1 MIGGKWKVLILW
13 ALHEHPC
20 RRFGEWRR
28 LLPGVTEKVLAS
40 HLREMETD
48 GVVRRVSYDEVPPR
62 VSMSRSSRWPP
73 GAADGR
79 PDGSPRT
86 CRSRPVTRS
95 TVMSIEA
102 GDRPVALVTGST
114 SGIGEA
120 VVRRLAADGTRVVV
134 HSRHSTEA
142 GRALAE
148 ELGGAYVQADLGVE
162 EEARG
167 LVGKALEHF
176 GRLDVLV
183 NNAGI
188 SRPIPHADL
197 AAATPADWRQL
208 LEVNLIAPWV
218 LCTAALPALR
228 HSPGGGS
235 IVNITSHAG
244 VRPKGSSVPY
254 AASKAALN
262 HVTRLLA
269 AALGPDVRVNAVA
282 PGLVDTPMTKDWA
295 QAHELWRDRA
305 PMHRPARP
313 ADVADLVASVIAS
326 GYLTGEVIV
335 LDGGLNLT

>member
-1 MIGGKWKVLILW
+1 
-13 ALHEHPC
+13 
-20 RRFGEWRR
+20 
-28 LLPGVTEKVLAS
+28 
-40 HLREMETD
+40 
-48 GVVRRVSYDEVPPR
+48 
-62 VSMSRSSRWPP
+62 
-73 GAADGR
+73 
-79 PDGSPRT
+79 
-86 CRSRPVTRS
+86 
-95 TVMSIEA
+95 MSIEA

-134 HSRHSTEA
+134 HSRQSTEA
-142 GRALAE
+142 GTALAA

-167 LVGKALEHF
+167 LVERALGHF

-188 SRPIPHADL
+188 SWPIPHADL
-197 AAATPADWRQL
+197 AAATPADWRRL

-228 HSPGGGS
+228 RSPGGGS

-313 ADVADLVASVIAS
+313 ADVADLVASVIGS
-326 GYLTGEVIV
+326 DYLTGEVIV